1 VGTGPIGASPSA
13 RDRAVFHFLTEPS
26 ERRSYVNTL
35 KKSLLPGGH
44 VIIASFAIGG
54 PQRCSGLPIVQYDS
68 KKILQEL
75 GSEFEL
81 KDVRTE
87 VHITPTQQRQA
98 FAYFLF
104 MRSAEE
110 EAK

>member
-13 RDRAVFHFLTEPS
+13 RDRAVLHFLTEPS

>member
-1 VGTGPIGASPSA
+1 
-13 RDRAVFHFLTEPS
+13 
-26 ERRSYVNTL
+26 
-35 KKSLLPGGH
+35 
-44 VIIASFAIGG
+44 
-54 PQRCSGLPIVQYDS
+54 LPIVQCDS

-87 VHITPTQQRQA
+87 VHITPAQQRQA